1 MRFVLNLM
9 FFFLVS
15 CHCLKIT
22 NWENVTLYL
31 NSSKMPSKSTIQA
44 KILSNSIPMYTV
56 NRDWLDLK
64 TSLVAIVTAFCS
76 DTDQYM
82 YLKFLNTVVLTCDG
96 SAITDWC
103 NEYNAYDVSV
113 CVSSTARAASTF
125 EVFTLLL
132 TVTYTYI
139 DR

>member
-1 MRFVLNLM
+1 
-9 FFFLVS
+9 
-15 CHCLKIT
+15 
-22 NWENVTLYL
+22 
-31 NSSKMPSKSTIQA
+31 
-44 KILSNSIPMYTV
+44 MYTV

-113 CVSSTARAASTF
+113 CVSSTARTASTF